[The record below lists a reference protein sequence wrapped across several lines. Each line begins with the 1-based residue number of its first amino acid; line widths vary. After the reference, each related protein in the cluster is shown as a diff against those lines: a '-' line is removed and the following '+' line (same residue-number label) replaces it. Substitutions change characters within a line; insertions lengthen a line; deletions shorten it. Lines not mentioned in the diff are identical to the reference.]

1 MLRVALPSV
10 LQVLLAVSVVA
21 GSARAQTTDASG
33 ELSNIS
39 LPGSLRDAL
48 VATDDRV
55 PGDRSQFL
63 LELIRRIYNTP
74 VTVKNLRRD
83 QVTQSALAFLDP
95 ARRSVANSG
104 ESATTVPLPLP
115 PALWIDAVFH
125 GRATAA
131 TLARDILQSRGASLL
146 YYGALSLDDQTR
158 AWLSGERELVTTVV
172 TQYPSTFAVAAPALR
187 VAEGRVRVP
196 GGERAEPVWEAVVG
210 ARATDPAAFVRAL
223 LLADEGRLAAWFGAT
238 ASLTSG
244 QIQTLLSL
252 DYPESSNRI
261 AAVRRLLVAFERAG
275 AGWRVEERAFWRPPV
290 DPILLVADLPLDER
304 GRPVVP
310 GTTKFWSAVF
320 EPEYS
325 SSKSDTRNPE
335 AADGSEPLNFTWLC
349 DQVFTGDK
357 VTDRRRYQ
365 LVMFA
370 SRLGT
375 AATPDAI
382 EAVRAAQSHPALIA
396 ALERAGLVDVAA
408 YAHAARRAIA
418 ISAIDDDDRGTR
430 ALTLFQGAMAFLSRA
445 ALRGGLAPDALARLV
460 TSLSALELT
469 NRGDYEGK
477 LVTWLDE
484 TLRAAARPSEPLV
497 AASGPMENDALAFLA
512 GPVEHVRVVEWEGT
526 RYRIDFA
533 RAEAMRMAKLLG
545 EQARPFL
552 TSARTLV
559 AVADAI
565 GASGATREHFQREL
579 ARLKEVGAAAALE
592 TAGAWSDDGIP
603 KRYKEAAS
611 AIQRAANSGDRAAV
625 SRIAP
630 AIRLLAD
637 DLLARGLK
645 EFVYAVALGQPDRA
659 TISAGDAAERHDF
672 SMRLANRRFAPW
684 NQPVVGADP
693 WKGWHVVGSLLG
705 LDVQLADFAQQ
716 RVSMRPPSAK
726 PTLDDDQRRL
736 IIETMALV
744 APAALTDT
752 DRDLIADLMK
762 KGRAR
767 LAAVRS
773 AAEAIEIADEIR
785 LSPARRTLLPWVATN
800 DPPRLGAFLSPV
812 ELLWLGLEKA
822 PVARSLDAW
831 GAPAEPRLGC
841 LCLRLLDRRPW
852 EMFAGRWQS
861 GIFSTTFPDLNLRLA
876 EMLAQLKMPGAL
888 LASVLTAATP
898 DIADLSTS
906 RDHDDRRALVE
917 AVLTMKIERV
927 EQYLALLTSDGPLVP
942 IDTSAQGVEAR
953 SGAGDVR
960 GGEVEQ

>member
-1 MLRVALPSV
+1 MLRVALPPV

-21 GSARAQTTDASG
+21 GSARAQTTDAGG

-48 VATDDRV
+48 AASDDRV

-83 QVTQSALAFLDP
+83 AVIQSALAFLDP
-95 ARRSVANSG
+95 ARASAATG
-104 ESATTVPLPLP
+104 AESTTTLPLPLP
-115 PALWIDAVFH
+115 PALWIDAVFN

-131 TLARDILQSRGASLL
+131 TLARDIVQSRGASLL

-158 AWLSGERELVTTVV
+158 AWLSGQRELVTAVV

-196 GGERAEPVWEAVVG
+196 GGEPAEPVWEAVVG
-210 ARATDPAAFVRAL
+210 ARASDPAAFVRAL
-223 LLADEGRLAAWFGAT
+223 LVADEGRLAAWFGAT
-238 ASLTSG
+238 ASLTPG

-252 DYPESSNRI
+252 DYPESSNRL
-261 AAVRRLLVAFERAG
+261 AAVRRLLVAFERVG
-275 AGWRVEERAFWRPPV
+275 TGWRVEERAFWRPPV
-290 DPILLVADLPLDER
+290 DPILLVADLPADER
-304 GRPVVP
+304 GRPIVP

-320 EPEYS
+320 GPEYS
-325 SSKSDTRNPE
+325 PSKSGSGNPE
-335 AADGSEPLNFTWLC
+335 AAAGGEPLNFTWLC
-349 DQVFTGDK
+349 EQVFTGDK
-357 VTDRRRYQ
+357 LTDRHRYQ

-370 SRLGT
+370 SRVVK
-375 AATPDAI
+375 AVTPDAI
-382 EAVRAAQSHPALIA
+382 EVVRAAQSHPALIA
-396 ALERAGLVDVAA
+396 TLERAGLVDVAA
-408 YAHAARRAIA
+408 YARAVRRAIA
-418 ISAIDDDDRGTR
+418 ISEIGDDDRGMR
-430 ALTLFQGAMAFLSRA
+430 ALTQFQGAVAFLTRA
-445 ALRGGLAPDALARLV
+445 AVRGGLAPDALARLV
-460 TSLSALELT
+460 TSLSALEPT

-484 TLRAAARPSEPLV
+484 TFRAAARPSVPF
-497 AASGPMENDALAFLA
+497 AASGPMEIDALAFLA
-512 GPVEHVRVVEWEGT
+512 GPVEHVRLVEWEGT
-526 RYRIDFA
+526 RYRIDFS

-579 ARLKEVGAAAALE
+579 ARLKEVGAATALD
-592 TAGAWSDDGIP
+592 TSGAWNDDGAP

-611 AIQRAANSGDRAAV
+611 ALQRAASSGDRAAV
-625 SRIAP
+625 SRVAP
-630 AIRLLAD
+630 AVRLLAD

-693 WKGWHVVGSLLG
+693 WKGWHVVGSLLS

-736 IIETMALV
+736 LIETMALV
-744 APAALTDT
+744 APATLTDS

-773 AAEAIEIADEIR
+773 ASEAIEIADEIR
-785 LSPARRTLLPWVATN
+785 LSPARRTLLPWVAAN
-800 DPPRLGAFLSPV
+800 DPQRLGAFLSPV

-852 EMFAGRWQS
+852 ETFAGRWQS
-861 GIFSTTFPDLNLRLA
+861 GIFNTTFPDLNLRLA

-888 LASVLTAATP
+888 LAAVLTAATP
-898 DIADLSTS
+898 DIAEMSTS

-917 AVLTMKIERV
+917 AVLAMKIERV

-942 IDTSAQGVEAR
+942 IDTSAQVVDAR
-953 SGAGDVR
+953 SGAGEVR